1 MESMV
6 AALSNPADG
15 SADTIASGDLNPPL
29 APLRERLS
37 WALYD
42 FANTVFSMNIATL
55 YFAAWLV
62 GDLGHSNTLYATV
75 NGIASAMVVVS
86 IPVFGAISDAT
97 QRRKP
102 WVVGFTLIACTS
114 TVLMAI
120 LGQIG
125 LPLIGEGITSIGSRA
140 IISPGLALFG
150 VLAAFTMA
158 NYAYQ
163 GAQPFYNAMLP
174 ELVPVDH
181 RGRLSGMGAAFGYIG
196 SITGVLLTFPFF
208 TGYLPILGAVPGSV
222 ISFLRSMVPFTA
234 HGGRVSTFVPTA
246 VLFLLFSLP
255 LFLFCRDHNV
265 VHGKKHVLWRE
276 AFRDVR
282 QTLNEAQKYPGTI
295 RFILT
300 SFLYQDAMGT
310 IIANMAL
317 YAIFAMGFVKGSEA
331 TLFVILTIPA
341 VIGSYGIGRLVDR
354 FGPKRTLSWV
364 LAGWIVLLVAMIVAP
379 SRGAFWIVG
388 ACIGLIYGGVSTAER
403 PLLLSLVPDVEA
415 GRFFSLMVLSSRAA
429 AIVGPF
435 IWALAVDSLTSSMGV
450 GFAYR
455 AGVATVALGMV
466 LALLLLRGVPDNFR
480 RSVSSKGYTAF

>member
-1 MESMV
+1 MT
-6 AALSNPADG
+6 
-15 SADTIASGDLNPPL
+15 SATVKSIDAEGAGDDTTMRVTSSGDFNPPL
-29 APLRERLS
+29 APFKERLS

-62 GDLGHSNTLYATV
+62 ADLGHSNTLYALV
-75 NGIASAMVVVS
+75 NGIASALVVIS

-97 QRRKP
+97 QKRKP
-102 WVVGFTLIACTS
+102 WVVGFTLTACVC
-114 TVLMAI
+114 TVIMAV
-120 LGQIG
+120 LGQTG
-125 LPLIGEGITSIGSRA
+125 LPLVGEGVRAGGSSLM
-140 IISPGLALFG
+140 IPPGVALFG
-150 VLAAFTMA
+150 VLAAFTIA
-158 NYAYQ
+158 NYTYQ
-163 GAQPFYNAMLP
+163 GAQPFYNAMMP

-181 RGRLSGMGAAFGYIG
+181 RGRLSGMGSALGYVG

-208 TGYLPILGAVPGSV
+208 TGQMPILGAIPERV
-222 ISFLRSMVPFTA
+222 IGLLRSAVPFTS

-246 VLFLLFSLP
+246 LIFLLFSLP
-255 LFLFCRDHNV
+255 LFLFCRDHNAI
-265 VHGKKHVLWRE
+265 HGKRKVAWRE

-282 QTLNEAQKYPGTI
+282 NTLSEAKKYPGTL

-331 TLFVILTIPA
+331 TLFVILTVPA

-354 FGPKRTLSWV
+354 YGPKRTLSWV
-364 LAGWIVLLVAMIVAP
+364 LGAWILLLVAMIVAP
-379 SRGAFWIVG
+379 SRSVFWIVG
-388 ACIGLIYGGVSTAER
+388 GCIGLIYGGVATAER

-429 AIVGPF
+429 AVVGPF
-435 IWALAVDSLTSSMGV
+435 VWALAVDGLTPTMGV

-455 AGVATVALGMV
+455 AGVLTVAAGMA
-466 LALLLLRGVPDNFR
+466 LAFWMLRGVPDTFVR
-480 RSVSSKGYTAF
+480 RSVK

>member
-1 MESMV
+1 ME
-6 AALSNPADG
+6 AAAASSISNTDLTGDRSLSVTA
-15 SADTIASGDLNPPL
+15 AGDLNPPL
-29 APLRERLS
+29 APFRERLG

-62 GDLGHSNTLYATV
+62 ADLGHSNTLYAIV
-75 NGIASAMVVVS
+75 NGIASALVVVS

-102 WVVGFTLIACTS
+102 WVVGFTLIACAS
-114 TVLMAI
+114 TVAMAA
-120 LGQIG
+120 LGQTG
-125 LPLIGEGITSIGSRA
+125 LPLVGEGVNAPASLPVIHPA
-140 IISPGLALFG
+140 LALIG
-150 VLAAFTMA
+150 VLAAFTIA

-163 GAQPFYNAMLP
+163 GAQPFYNAMMP

-181 RGRLSGMGAAFGYIG
+181 RGRLSGMGTALGYVG
-196 SITGVLLTFPFF
+196 SITGVVLTFPFF
-208 TGYLPILGAVPGSV
+208 TGQMPLIGAVPAKV
-222 ISFLRSMVPFTA
+222 VSFLRSVVPFTT

-246 VLFLLFSLP
+246 ILFLLFSLP
-255 LFLFCRDHNV
+255 LFIFCRDHNV
-265 VHGKKHVLWRE
+265 LAGKRNVAWRE

-282 QTLNEAQKYPGTI
+282 ETLKETKKYPGTL

-331 TLFVILTIPA
+331 TLFVILTVPA
-341 VIGSYGIGRLVDR
+341 VVGSYGIGRLVDR

-364 LAGWIVLLVAMIVAP
+364 LAAWIVLLISMIIAP
-379 SRGAFWIVG
+379 SRSAFWIVG
-388 ACIGLIYGGVSTAER
+388 ALIGLIYGGVSTAER

-429 AIVGPF
+429 AVVGPF
-435 IWALAVDSLTSSMGV
+435 IWAFAVDGLTPSMGT
-450 GFAYR
+450 GIAYR
-455 AGVATVALGMV
+455 AGVMTVAVGMA
-466 LALLLLRGVPDNFR
+466 LALWMLQAVPDNFTR
-480 RSVSSKGYTAF
+480 TAPLK

>member
-1 MESMV
+1 MQ
-6 AALSNPADG
+6 PAVV
-15 SADTIASGDLNPPL
+15 IASDSSTGGSDLAPGGDLNPPL
-29 APLRERLS
+29 APARERFS

-62 GDLGHSNTLYATV
+62 KDLGRSNTLYATV
-75 NGIASAMVVVS
+75 NGIASALVVVS
-86 IPVFGAISDAT
+86 IPLFGAISDAT

-102 WVVGFTLIACTS
+102 WVVGFTLIACIS
-114 TVLMAI
+114 TVLIAV
-120 LGQIG
+120 LGQTG
-125 LPLIGEGITSIGSRA
+125 LPLIGEGVTSGA
-140 IISPGLALFG
+140 ISAASLPSGIALFG
-150 VLAAFTMA
+150 VLAAFTIA

-181 RGRLSGMGAAFGYIG
+181 RGRLSGLGAAFGYVG
-196 SITGVLLTFPFF
+196 SIVGVLLTFPFF
-208 TGYLPILGAVPGSV
+208 TGSLPILGAIPERV
-222 ISFLRSMVPFTA
+222 ILILRNAVPFTA

-246 VLFLLFSLP
+246 ILFLLFSLP
-255 LFLFCRDHNV
+255 LFFFCRDHYAV
-265 VHGKKHVLWRE
+265 PGKKRIPWRK

-282 QTLNEAQKYPGTI
+282 QTLKEAKQYPGTL

-317 YAIFAMGFVKGSEA
+317 YAIFAMGFKAGSEA
-331 TLFVILTIPA
+331 TLFVVLTIPA
-341 VIGSYGIGRLVDR
+341 VLGAYGIGRLVDR

-364 LAGWIVLLVAMIVAP
+364 LMGWVVLLVAMILVP
-379 SRGAFWIVG
+379 TRGAFWIVG
-388 ACIGLIYGGVSTAER
+388 GCIGLIYGGVSTAER
-403 PLLLSLVPDVEA
+403 PLLLGLVPDVEA

-429 AIVGPF
+429 AVVGPF
-435 IWALAVDSLTSSMGV
+435 VWAFTVDGLTSPMGT

-455 AGVATVALGMV
+455 AGVATVAIGMI
-466 LALLLLRGVPDNFR
+466 LALLMLRGVPDNFT
-480 RSVSSKGYTAF
+480 RSGRAR

>member
-1 MESMV
+1 MNSAT
-6 AALSNPADG
+6 AASINQAEAGFDVT
-15 SADTIASGDLNPPL
+15 AAGDINPPL

-62 GDLGHSNTLYATV
+62 ADLGHSNTLYALA
-75 NGIASAMVVVS
+75 NGIASALVVIS

-102 WVVGFTLIACTS
+102 WVVGFTLIACAA
-114 TVLMAI
+114 TVVIAA
-120 LGQIG
+120 LGQLG
-125 LPLIGEGITSIGSRA
+125 LPLIGEGVTGITSTRLP
-140 IISPGLALFG
+140 SPVALFG
-150 VLAAFTMA
+150 VITAFVIA

-163 GAQPFYNAMLP
+163 GAQPFYNAMMP
-174 ELVPVDH
+174 ELAPVDH
-181 RGRLSGMGAAFGYIG
+181 RGRLSGMGAALGYVG
-196 SITGVLLTFPFF
+196 SITGVILTFPFF
-208 TGYLPILGAVPGSV
+208 TGQMPILGAVPDKIVS
-222 ISFLRSMVPFTA
+222 SLRSIVPFTS

-246 VLFLLFSLP
+246 LLFLLFSVP
-255 LFLFCRDHNV
+255 LILFCRDHNV
-265 VHGKKHVLWRE
+265 LHGKRTVAWRD

-282 QTLNEAQKYPGTI
+282 NTIKEAKNYPGTM

-331 TLFVILTIPA
+331 TLFVILTVPA

-364 LAGWIVLLVAMIVAP
+364 LTCWIVLLLAMIVAP
-379 SRGAFWIVG
+379 SRGVFWIVG
-388 ACIGLIYGGVSTAER
+388 ALIGLIYGGVSTAER

-429 AIVGPF
+429 AVVGPF
-435 IWALAVDSLTSSMGV
+435 IWAFAVDGLAPSMGT

-455 AGVATVALGMV
+455 AGVFTVAAGMA
-466 LALLLLRGVPDNFR
+466 LALWMLRGVPDNF
-480 RSVSSKGYTAF
+480 SKPTRAR

>member
-1 MESMV
+1 MNSAV
-6 AALSNPADG
+6 AVASN
-15 SADTIASGDLNPPL
+15 SGDSDITMDGDFNPPM
-29 APLRERLS
+29 APARERLS

-75 NGIASAMVVVS
+75 NGIASALVVVS
-86 IPVFGAISDAT
+86 IPLFGAISDAT

-102 WVVGFTLIACTS
+102 WVVGFTLIACAS
-114 TVLMAI
+114 TVLIAV
-120 LGQIG
+120 LGQTG
-125 LPLIGEGITSIGSRA
+125 LPLVGEGVVGTRPSSLF
-140 IISPGLALFG
+140 SPGVALFG
-150 VLAAFTMA
+150 VLAAFTIA
-158 NYAYQ
+158 NYTYQ
-163 GAQPFYNAMLP
+163 GAQPFYNAMLS

-196 SITGVLLTFPFF
+196 SIVGVLLTFPFF
-208 TGYLPILGAVPGSV
+208 TGSLPILGMLPDRVV
-222 ISFLRSMVPFTA
+222 TFLRSAVPFTA

-246 VLFLLFSLP
+246 ILFLLFSLP
-255 LFLFCRDHNV
+255 LTFFCRDHNAAR
-265 VHGKKHVLWRE
+265 GKKNVAWRE
-276 AFRDVR
+276 AFRDLR
-282 QTLNEAQKYPGTI
+282 QTLKEAKKYPGTM

-317 YAIFAMGFVKGSEA
+317 YAIFAMGFRKGSEA

-364 LAGWIVLLVAMIVAP
+364 LVGWVVLLIAMIVVP
-379 SRGAFWIVG
+379 TRNAFWIVG

-429 AIVGPF
+429 AVVGPF
-435 IWALAVDSLTSSMGV
+435 IWAFAVDGLTPSMGT

-455 AGVATVALGMV
+455 AGVVTVAIGMT
-466 LALLLLRGVPDNFR
+466 LALLMLRAVPDNFVKSR
-480 RSVSSKGYTAF
+480 RTK

>member
-1 MESMV
+1 MESMT
-6 AALSNPADG
+6 AALSNPADKG
-15 SADTIASGDLNPPL
+15 PGATLSGTLTGDLNPPL
-29 APLRERLS
+29 APWRERIS

-75 NGIASAMVVVS
+75 NGIASALVVVS

-102 WVVGFTLIACTS
+102 WVVGFTLIACVS
-114 TVLMAI
+114 TVIMAI
-120 LGQIG
+120 LGQTG
-125 LPLIGEGITSIGSRA
+125 LPLIGEGITGIASSIL
-140 IISPGLALFG
+140 ISPGVALFG
-150 VLAAFTMA
+150 VLAAFTLA

-181 RGRLSGMGAAFGYIG
+181 RGRLSGMGAAFGYVG

-208 TGYLPILGAVPGSV
+208 TGSLPLLGALPGQV
-222 ISFLRSMVPFTA
+222 IGFLRSAVPFTS

-246 VLFLLFSLP
+246 LLFLLFSLP
-255 LFLFCRDHNV
+255 LFLFCKDHNAIRE
-265 VHGKKHVLWRE
+265 KRHVPWRE

-282 QTLNEAQKYPGTI
+282 QTLTEAKKYPGTV

-310 IIANMAL
+310 IITNMAL
-317 YAIFAMGFVKGSEA
+317 YAIFAMGFVKGSEV

-341 VIGSYGIGRLVDR
+341 VIGSYAIGRLVDR

-364 LAGWIVLLVAMIVAP
+364 LIGWIVLLIAMIVVP

-388 ACIGLIYGGVSTAER
+388 AFIGLIYGGISTAER

-429 AIVGPF
+429 AVVGPF
-435 IWALAVDSLTSSMGV
+435 IWAFTVDGLTSSMGI

-455 AGVATVALGMV
+455 AGVATVAIGMM

-480 RSVSSKGYTAF
+480 RSVSSK

>member
-1 MESMV
+1 M
-6 AALSNPADG
+6 APAK
-15 SADTIASGDLNPPL
+15 
-29 APLRERLS
+29 ERLS

-75 NGIASAMVVVS
+75 NGIASALVVVS
-86 IPVFGAISDAT
+86 IPLFGAISDAT

-102 WVVGFTLIACTS
+102 WVVGFTLLACAS
-114 TVLMAI
+114 TVLIAV
-120 LGQIG
+120 LGQTG
-125 LPLIGEGITSIGSRA
+125 LPLIGEGVVGTRSSSLF
-140 IISPGLALFG
+140 SPSVALFG
-150 VLAAFTMA
+150 VLAAFTIA
-158 NYAYQ
+158 NYTYQ
-163 GAQPFYNAMLP
+163 GAQPFYNAMLS

-181 RGRLSGMGAAFGYIG
+181 RGRLSGMGTAFGYIG
-196 SITGVLLTFPFF
+196 SIVGVLLTFPFF
-208 TGYLPILGAVPGSV
+208 TGSLPILGTLPNRVVAV
-222 ISFLRSMVPFTA
+222 LRSAVPFTA

-246 VLFLLFSLP
+246 ILFLLFSLP
-255 LFLFCRDHNV
+255 LTLFCRDHNIAR
-265 VHGKKHVLWRE
+265 GKKRIPWRE

-282 QTLNEAQKYPGTI
+282 QTLTEAKKYPGTM

-317 YAIFAMGFVKGSEA
+317 YAIFAMGFRKGSEA

-364 LAGWIVLLVAMIVAP
+364 LAGWVLLLVAMIVVP
-379 SRGAFWIVG
+379 TRNAFWIVG

-429 AIVGPF
+429 AVVGPF
-435 IWALAVDSLTSSMGV
+435 IWAFAVDGLSPSMGT

-455 AGVATVALGMV
+455 AGVATVAIGMV
-466 LALLLLRGVPDNFR
+466 LALLMLRGVPDNFVK
-480 RSVSSKGYTAF
+480 SG

>member
-1 MESMV
+1 M
-6 AALSNPADG
+6 AA
-15 SADTIASGDLNPPL
+15 SATTGIDTAIRAELGITATGDMNPPI

-62 GDLGHSNTLYATV
+62 ADLGHSNTLYATV
-75 NGIASAMVVVS
+75 NGIASALVVLS

-102 WVVGFTLIACTS
+102 WVVGFTLIACFS
-114 TVLMAI
+114 TVVMAA
-120 LGQIG
+120 LAQFG
-125 LPLIGEGITSIGSRA
+125 LPMVGEGVTSAAAASQFL
-140 IISPGLALFG
+140 SPGIALFG
-150 VLAAFTMA
+150 VLAAFTIA
-158 NYAYQ
+158 NYTYQ
-163 GAQPFYNAMLP
+163 GAQPFYNAMMP

-181 RGRLSGMGAAFGYIG
+181 RGRISGMGTAFGYIG
-196 SITGVLLTFPFF
+196 SITGVILTFPFF
-208 TGYLPILGAVPGSV
+208 TGQMPIIGKVPDRIV
-222 ISFLRSMVPFTA
+222 EFLRNAIPFTS

-255 LFLFCRDHNV
+255 LFIFCRDHNV
-265 VHGKKHVLWRE
+265 LRGKKRVAWRE

-282 QTLNEAQKYPGTI
+282 HTLDEAKKYPGTL
-295 RFILT
+295 RFIVT

-331 TLFVILTIPA
+331 TLFVILTVPA
-341 VIGSYGIGRLVDR
+341 VIGSYAIGKLVDR

-364 LAGWIVLLVAMIVAP
+364 LTAWIVLLLSMIVAP
-379 SRGAFWIVG
+379 SRSVFWIVG
-388 ACIGLIYGGVSTAER
+388 ACIGLIYGGVATAER

-429 AIVGPF
+429 AVVGPF
-435 IWALAVDSLTSSMGV
+435 IWALAVDGLTSSMGV

-455 AGVATVALGMV
+455 AGVLTVAIGMA
-466 LALLLLRGVPDNFR
+466 LALWILRLVPDNFR
-480 RSVSSKGYTAF
+480 QSVRAT

>member
-1 MESMV
+1 MASISKMDDNTDAILAV
-6 AALSNPADG
+6 TPA
-15 SADTIASGDLNPPL
+15 GDFNPPL
-29 APLRERLS
+29 APFRERMS

-62 GDLGHSNTLYATV
+62 ADLGHSNTLYAVV
-75 NGIASAMVVVS
+75 NGIASALVVVS
-86 IPVFGAISDAT
+86 IPVFGAISDGT

-102 WVVGFTLIACTS
+102 WVVGFTLIACIS
-114 TVLMAI
+114 TIVMAI
-120 LGQIG
+120 LGQTG
-125 LPLIGEGITSIGSRA
+125 LPLIGEGVTGSGFRLP
-140 IISPGLALFG
+140 ISPGIALFG
-150 VLAAFTMA
+150 VLAAFTIA

-163 GAQPFYNAMLP
+163 GAQPFYNAMMP

-181 RGRLSGMGAAFGYIG
+181 RGRLSGMGAALGYVG

-208 TGYLPILGAVPGSV
+208 TGQMPILGAIPDRV
-222 ISFLRSMVPFTA
+222 IGFLRGAVPFTM

-246 VLFLLFSLP
+246 LLFLLFSLP
-255 LFLFCRDHNV
+255 LFFFCRDHNV
-265 VHGKKHVLWRE
+265 NHGKRRIAWRE

-282 QTLNEAQKYPGTI
+282 HTLDEAKKYPGSL

-331 TLFVILTIPA
+331 TLFVILTVPA
-341 VIGSYGIGRLVDR
+341 VIGAYAIGRLVDR

-364 LAGWIVLLVAMIVAP
+364 IGCWIVLLISMIIVP
-379 SRGAFWIVG
+379 TRSAFWIVG
-388 ACIGLIYGGVSTAER
+388 ACIGLIYGGVATAER

-429 AIVGPF
+429 AVVGPF
-435 IWALAVDSLTSSMGV
+435 VWAFAVDGLTPSMGV

-455 AGVATVALGMV
+455 AGVMTVAIGMA
-466 LALLLLRGVPDNFR
+466 LALWMLRGVPDNFTR
-480 RSVSSKGYTAF
+480 TAPSR

>member
-1 MESMV
+1 MKLAATV
-6 AALSNPADG
+6 AKDSPVQ
-15 SADTIASGDLNPPL
+15 SPEIAGDGDLNPPL
-29 APLRERLS
+29 APVRERLS

-55 YFAAWLV
+55 YFSAWLV
-62 GDLGHSNTLYATV
+62 KDLGHSNTLYATV
-75 NGIASAMVVVS
+75 NGIASALVVVS
-86 IPVFGAISDAT
+86 IPLFGAISDAT

-102 WVVGFTLIACTS
+102 WVVGFTLVACISTILIA
-114 TVLMAI
+114 V

-125 LPLIGEGITSIGSRA
+125 LPLIGEGVTAVTQASAPMAAGV
-140 IISPGLALFG
+140 ALFA
-150 VLAAFTMA
+150 VLAAFTIA

-174 ELVPVDH
+174 ELAPADH
-181 RGRLSGMGAAFGYIG
+181 RGRLSGLGSAFGYAG

-208 TGYLPILGAVPGSV
+208 SGSLPILGP
-222 ISFLRSMVPFTA
+222 IPERTLHFLRNAVPFTA

-255 LFLFCRDHNV
+255 LFFFCHDHNA
-265 VHGKKHVLWRE
+265 VHGKKRIPWRK
-276 AFRDVR
+276 AFQDVR
-282 QTLNEAQKYPGTI
+282 HTLKEAKQYPGTL

-317 YAIFAMGFVKGSEA
+317 YAIFAMGFKGGSEA
-331 TLFVILTIPA
+331 SLFVILTIPA

-364 LAGWIVLLVAMIVAP
+364 LVGWVVLLVAMIVVP
-379 SRGAFWIVG
+379 TRSAFWIVG
-388 ACIGLIYGGVSTAER
+388 ACIGLIYGGVATAER

-429 AIVGPF
+429 AVVGPF
-435 IWALAVDSLTSSMGV
+435 VWAFAVDGLTPSMGT

-455 AGVATVALGMV
+455 AGVATVAIGMV

-480 RSVSSKGYTAF
+480 FARSK

>member
-1 MESMV
+1 MEAITMDSIDKTEETSRPI
-6 AALSNPADG
+6 LSVTA
-15 SADTIASGDLNPPL
+15 TGDFNPPL
-29 APLRERLS
+29 APFRERIS

-62 GDLGHSNTLYATV
+62 ADLGHSNTLYAIV
-75 NGIASAMVVVS
+75 NGIASALVVIS
-86 IPVFGAISDAT
+86 IPIFGAISDAT

-102 WVVGFTLIACTS
+102 WVVGFTLIACVS
-114 TVLMAI
+114 TIVMAI
-120 LGQIG
+120 LGQTG
-125 LPLIGEGITSIGSRA
+125 LPLIGEGVTGAGFRHLIP
-140 IISPGLALFG
+140 PGIALFG
-150 VLAAFTMA
+150 VLAAFTIA

-163 GAQPFYNAMLP
+163 GAQPFYNAMMP

-181 RGRLSGMGAAFGYIG
+181 RGRLSGMGAALGYVG
-196 SITGVLLTFPFF
+196 SIIGVLLTFPFF
-208 TGYLPILGAVPGSV
+208 TGEMPILGTIPDRVLG
-222 ISFLRSMVPFTA
+222 FLRSAVPFTA

-246 VLFLLFSLP
+246 FLFLLFSLP

-265 VHGKKHVLWRE
+265 IHGKKRIAWRE
-276 AFRDVR
+276 AFRDMR
-282 QTLNEAQKYPGTI
+282 NTLDEARKYPGTL

-331 TLFVILTIPA
+331 TLFIILTVPA
-341 VIGSYGIGRLVDR
+341 VIGSYGIGRLVDH

-364 LAGWIVLLVAMIVAP
+364 IAGWILLLLSMIVVP
-379 SRGAFWIVG
+379 TRTAFWIVG
-388 ACIGLIYGGVSTAER
+388 GCIGLIYGGVATAER

-429 AIVGPF
+429 AVVGPF
-435 IWALAVDSLTSSMGV
+435 VWALAVDGLTPSMGI

-455 AGVATVALGMV
+455 AGVLTVAIGMA
-466 LALLLLRGVPDNFR
+466 LALWMLRGVPDRFTR
-480 RSVSSKGYTAF
+480 IVRSR

>member
-1 MESMV
+1 METVV
-6 AALSNPADG
+6 ASSVTHDVGGEPELAVSR
-15 SADTIASGDLNPPL
+15 TGDFNPPL
-29 APLRERLS
+29 APFRERFS

-62 GDLGHSNTLYATV
+62 ADLGHSNTLYAVV
-75 NGIASAMVVVS
+75 NGIASALVVVS

-97 QRRKP
+97 QKRKP
-102 WVVGFTLIACTS
+102 WVVAFTLLACVSTIA
-114 TVLMAI
+114 MAV

-125 LPLIGEGITSIGSRA
+125 LPLVGEGITAATSAQLIP
-140 IISPGLALFG
+140 PGIALFG
-150 VLAAFTMA
+150 VLAAFTIA
-158 NYAYQ
+158 NYTYQ
-163 GAQPFYNAMLP
+163 GTQPFYNAMMS

-181 RGRLSGMGAAFGYIG
+181 RGRLSGMGTALGYVG
-196 SITGVLLTFPFF
+196 SITGVILTFPFF
-208 TGYLPILGAVPGSV
+208 TGQMPILGALPEKVV
-222 ISFLRSMVPFTA
+222 SFLRAAVPFTA

-246 VLFLLFSLP
+246 MLFLIFSLP
-255 LFLFCRDHNV
+255 LFFFCRDHNV
-265 VHGKKHVLWRE
+265 IHGKRRVAWRE

-282 QTLNEAQKYPGTI
+282 NTITEAKRYPGTL

-331 TLFVILTIPA
+331 TLFVILTVPA

-354 FGPKRTLSWV
+354 FGPKKTLSWV
-364 LAGWIVLLVAMIVAP
+364 LAGWIVLLIAMIVAP
-379 SRGAFWIVG
+379 SRNVFWIVG
-388 ACIGLIYGGVSTAER
+388 ALIGLIYGGVSTAER

-429 AIVGPF
+429 AVVGPF
-435 IWALAVDSLTSSMGV
+435 VWALAVDGLRPSMGV

-455 AGVATVALGMV
+455 AGVVTVAIGMA
-466 LALLLLRGVPDNFR
+466 LALWMLRGVPDNFSRAAR
-480 RSVSSKGYTAF
+480 RK

>member
-1 MESMV
+1 MGSISKTEDNPDV
-6 AALSNPADG
+6 ALVVTAA
-15 SADTIASGDLNPPL
+15 GDFNPPL
-29 APLRERLS
+29 APFKERVS

-62 GDLGHSNTLYATV
+62 ADLGHSNTLYAVV
-75 NGIASAMVVVS
+75 NGIASALVVIS
-86 IPVFGAISDAT
+86 IPVFGAISDGT

-102 WVVGFTLIACTS
+102 WVVGFTLIACVS
-114 TVLMAI
+114 TIVMAI
-120 LGQIG
+120 LGQTG
-125 LPLIGEGITSIGSRA
+125 LPLIGEGVTGSGSHLS
-140 IISPGLALFG
+140 ISPGIALFG
-150 VLAAFTMA
+150 VLAAFTIA

-163 GAQPFYNAMLP
+163 GAQPFYNAMMP

-181 RGRLSGMGAAFGYIG
+181 RGRLSGMGAALGYVG

-208 TGYLPILGAVPGSV
+208 TGQMPILGAIPDRV
-222 ISFLRSMVPFTA
+222 IGFLRSAVPFTT

-246 VLFLLFSLP
+246 LLFLLFSLP
-255 LFLFCRDHNV
+255 LFFFCRDHNV
-265 VHGKKHVLWRE
+265 IHGKKRIAWRE

-282 QTLNEAQKYPGTI
+282 LDETKKYPGSL

-331 TLFVILTIPA
+331 TLFVILTVPA
-341 VIGSYGIGRLVDR
+341 VIGAYAIGRLVDR

-364 LAGWIVLLVAMIVAP
+364 IGCWIILLISMIIVP
-379 SRGAFWIVG
+379 TRSAFWIVG
-388 ACIGLIYGGVSTAER
+388 ACIGLIYGGVATAER

-429 AIVGPF
+429 AVVGPF
-435 IWALAVDSLTSSMGV
+435 VWAFAVDGLTPSMGV

-455 AGVATVALGMV
+455 AGVLTVAIGMA
-466 LALLLLRGVPDNFR
+466 LALWMLRGVPDNFTR
-480 RSVSSKGYTAF
+480 TVPSR

>member
-1 MESMV
+1 MNSAV
-6 AALSNPADG
+6 A
-15 SADTIASGDLNPPL
+15 IASPSGDSDVTMDGDFDPPF
-29 APLRERLS
+29 ARLRERMS

-62 GDLGHSNTLYATV
+62 GDLGHSNTLYAIV
-75 NGIASAMVVVS
+75 NGIASALVVVS
-86 IPVFGAISDAT
+86 IPLFGAISDAT

-102 WVVGFTLIACTS
+102 WVVGFTLIACAS
-114 TVLMAI
+114 TVLIAV
-120 LGQIG
+120 LGQTG
-125 LPLIGEGITSIGSRA
+125 LPLVGEGVVVTRPSSLF
-140 IISPGLALFG
+140 SPGVALFG
-150 VLAAFTMA
+150 VLAAFTIA
-158 NYAYQ
+158 NYTYQ
-163 GAQPFYNAMLP
+163 GAQPFYNAMLS

-196 SITGVLLTFPFF
+196 SIVGVLLTFPFF
-208 TGYLPILGAVPGSV
+208 TGSLPILGALPDRVV
-222 ISFLRSMVPFTA
+222 TFLRSAVPFTTY
-234 HGGRVSTFVPTA
+234 GGRVSTFVPTA
-246 VLFLLFSLP
+246 ILFLLFSLP
-255 LFLFCRDHNV
+255 LILFCRDHNIAR
-265 VHGKKHVLWRE
+265 GKKNVAWRE
-276 AFRDVR
+276 AFRDLR
-282 QTLNEAQKYPGTI
+282 QTLNEAKRYPGTI

-317 YAIFAMGFVKGSEA
+317 YAIFAMGFRKGSEA

-364 LAGWIVLLVAMIVAP
+364 LAGWVVLLIAMIVVP
-379 SRGAFWIVG
+379 TRNAFWIVG

-435 IWALAVDSLTSSMGV
+435 IWAFAVDGLSPSMGT

-455 AGVATVALGMV
+455 AGVGTVAIGMS
-466 LALLLLRGVPDNFR
+466 LALLMLRGVPDNFVKSGR
-480 RSVSSKGYTAF
+480 LK

>member
-1 MESMV
+1 MNSATVTSINQAE
-6 AALSNPADG
+6 AAGTAGFDVT
-15 SADTIASGDLNPPL
+15 AAGDINPPL

-62 GDLGHSNTLYATV
+62 ADLGHSNTLYALA
-75 NGIASAMVVVS
+75 NGIASALVVVS
-86 IPVFGAISDAT
+86 IPIFGAISDAT

-102 WVVGFTLIACTS
+102 WVVGFTLIACVA
-114 TVLMAI
+114 TVVIAA
-120 LGQIG
+120 LGQLG
-125 LPLIGEGITSIGSRA
+125 LPLVGEGVTGITSTRLP
-140 IISPGLALFG
+140 SPVALFG
-150 VLAAFTMA
+150 VIAAFVIA

-163 GAQPFYNAMLP
+163 GAQPFYNAMMP
-174 ELVPVDH
+174 ELAPVDH
-181 RGRLSGMGAAFGYIG
+181 RGRLSGMGAALGYVG
-196 SITGVLLTFPFF
+196 SITGVILTFPFF
-208 TGYLPILGAVPGSV
+208 TGQMPILGAVPDKV
-222 ISFLRSMVPFTA
+222 VSFLRGVVPFTT

-246 VLFLLFSLP
+246 FLFLLFSIP
-255 LFLFCRDHNV
+255 LILFCRDHNV
-265 VHGKKHVLWRE
+265 LRGKRQVAWRD

-282 QTLNEAQKYPGTI
+282 NTIKEARNYPGTL

-331 TLFVILTIPA
+331 TLFVILTVPA

-354 FGPKRTLSWV
+354 FGPKKTLSWV
-364 LAGWIVLLVAMIVAP
+364 LGCWIVLLLAMIVVP
-379 SRGAFWIVG
+379 SRSAFWIVG
-388 ACIGLIYGGVSTAER
+388 ALIGLIYGGVSTAER

-429 AIVGPF
+429 AVVGPF
-435 IWALAVDSLTSSMGV
+435 IWAFAVDGLTPSMGI

-455 AGVATVALGMV
+455 AGVMTVAIGMA
-466 LALLLLRGVPDNFR
+466 LALWMLNGVPDNFSKTA
-480 RSVSSKGYTAF
+480 RSR

>member
-1 MESMV
+1 MNAAV
-6 AALSNPADG
+6 AIAGNSGASDIGTDG
-15 SADTIASGDLNPPL
+15 DFNPPM
-29 APLRERLS
+29 APARERLS

-75 NGIASAMVVVS
+75 NGIASALVVVS
-86 IPVFGAISDAT
+86 IPLFGAISDAT

-102 WVVGFTLIACTS
+102 WVVGFTLIACAS
-114 TVLMAI
+114 TVLIAV
-120 LGQIG
+120 LGQTG
-125 LPLIGEGITSIGSRA
+125 LPLVGEGVVGMRPSGLF
-140 IISPGLALFG
+140 SPGVALFG
-150 VLAAFTMA
+150 VLAAFTIA
-158 NYAYQ
+158 NYTYQ

-196 SITGVLLTFPFF
+196 SIVGVLLTFPFF
-208 TGYLPILGAVPGSV
+208 TGSLPIVGALPDRAVT
-222 ISFLRSMVPFTA
+222 FLRSAVPFTT

-246 VLFLLFSLP
+246 ILFFLFSLP
-255 LFLFCRDHNV
+255 LTLFCRDHNIE
-265 VHGKKHVLWRE
+265 HGRKNVAWRE
-276 AFRDVR
+276 AFRDLR
-282 QTLNEAQKYPGTI
+282 QTLREAKKYPGTM
-295 RFILT
+295 RFILI

-317 YAIFAMGFVKGSEA
+317 YAIFAMGFRKGSEA

-364 LAGWIVLLVAMIVAP
+364 LTGWVLLLIAMIVVP
-379 SRGAFWIVG
+379 TRNAFWIVG

-429 AIVGPF
+429 AVVGPF
-435 IWALAVDSLTSSMGV
+435 VWAFAVDGFTPSMGT

-455 AGVATVALGMV
+455 AGVVTVAIGMS
-466 LALLLLRGVPDNFR
+466 LALLMLRGVPDNFVKPGR
-480 RSVSSKGYTAF
+480 